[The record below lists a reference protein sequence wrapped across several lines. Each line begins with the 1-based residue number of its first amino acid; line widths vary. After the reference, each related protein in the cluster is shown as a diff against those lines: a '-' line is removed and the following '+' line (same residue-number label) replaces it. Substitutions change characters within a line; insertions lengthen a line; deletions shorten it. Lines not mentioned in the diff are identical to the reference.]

1 MIKEVQDFV
10 NTNIHENFW
19 RRANWSLARGKCST
33 DPKQVIMD
41 QSMSNVQT
49 RKFIDRFE
57 SLSKICLLDD
67 EEREVSNEV
76 GGLYRD
82 IIRMARKK
90 SDFTNQEIDT
100 FSEMCDVFYEK
111 WIDLLGEEGATNY
124 FHMIGAGHL
133 TYYLRQWRNLY
144 RFSQQGWESLNALF
158 KTFYFRRT
166 QRGGHGGKR
175 NERNSKFG
183 PVARWYQRKLFWLS
197 GEKFPDPDAV

>member
-10 NTNIHENFW
+10 NTNILENFW

-90 SDFTNQEIDT
+90 RDFTNQ
-100 FSEMCDVFYEK
+100 
-111 WIDLLGEEGATNY
+111 
-124 FHMIGAGHL
+124 
-133 TYYLRQWRNLY
+133 
-144 RFSQQGWESLNALF
+144 
-158 KTFYFRRT
+158 
-166 QRGGHGGKR
+166 
-175 NERNSKFG
+175 
-183 PVARWYQRKLFWLS
+183 
-197 GEKFPDPDAV
+197 